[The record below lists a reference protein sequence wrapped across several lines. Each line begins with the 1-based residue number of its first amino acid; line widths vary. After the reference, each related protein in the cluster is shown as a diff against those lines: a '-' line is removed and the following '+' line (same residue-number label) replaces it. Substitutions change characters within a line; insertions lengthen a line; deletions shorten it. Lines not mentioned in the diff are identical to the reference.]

1 MAADGDAMSASR
13 NLAAVTV
20 SFALAFTTAAP
31 ALAHPGEAEGK
42 SAEARARKDNKD
54 KQNKSAE
61 ARARK
66 ENKDKQHKSAE
77 ARARKNTRFVATGI
91 VQAVSGSTIT
101 LNVKGGAPKA
111 VRGENRTFNVAE
123 GATVKRNGEDVAL
136 SAIQAGDHAMVKGAR
151 QGDTLVASK
160 VRAQSR
166 EEAPAEPGS

>member
-31 ALAHPGEAEGK
+31 ALAHPGEAQGK
-42 SAEARARKDNKD
+42 SAEARARKD